1 VGRTQLSLMVT
12 LAWVT
17 ELLEA
22 LSALMLGTT
31 AWAWTAPDKS
41 HGDKAMRSELIA
53 NFVINFIL
61 NFQKKSTAK
70 LMAKPKS
77 SKP

>member
-1 VGRTQLSLMVT
+1 
-12 LAWVT
+12 
-17 ELLEA
+17 
-22 LSALMLGTT
+22 MLGTT